1 MCITENIPK
10 LANFVLTMNQK
21 WCIIYTQD
29 TPKNKYS
36 LFFVNSEPY
45 MVYLKKGVI
54 ELEEVINFIK
64 PELLILIPVLY
75 FTGLG
80 IKKSNVPDENIPLL
94 LGIISILLSTLWVL
108 STSEIGNWQDVVS
121 AVFVSITQGVLAAG
135 ATVYASQ
142 LFIQFKKK

>member
-1 MCITENIPK
+1 M
-10 LANFVLTMNQK
+10 A
-21 WCIIYTQD
+21 
-29 TPKNKYS
+29 YS
-36 LFFVNSEPY
+36 
-45 MVYLKKGVI
+45 KKGVI
-54 ELEEVINFIK
+54 ELEEIINFIK

-75 FTGLG
+75 FTGFG

-121 AVFVSITQGVLAAG
+121 AVFVSITQGVLVAG

>member
-1 MCITENIPK
+1 M
-10 LANFVLTMNQK
+10 Q
-21 WCIIYTQD
+21 
-29 TPKNKYS
+29 
-36 LFFVNSEPY
+36 
-45 MVYLKKGVI
+45 
-54 ELEEVINFIK
+54 EVINFIK

-108 STSEIGNWQDVVS
+108 STSEMVNWQDIVS
-121 AVFVSITQGVLAAG
+121 AVFVSITQGVLVAG